1 MEIGL
6 ILTAIDGVARVSG
19 LDTTFIGELIN
30 LGVIKSVT
38 LNLEFFISGLTILG
52 NDRDVEQGDI
62 AERTFMEL
70 LINVGFYLIGRVIDP
85 ISNFLDDLK

>member
-1 MEIGL
+1 LEIGL
-6 ILTAIDGVARVSG
+6 VLTAIDGVARVASM
-19 LDTTFIGELIN
+19 DITFIGELIN
-30 LGVIKSVT
+30 LASLKAVT

-52 NDRDVEQGDI
+52 NDRDVEQGDV

>member
-1 MEIGL
+1 M
-6 ILTAIDGVARVSG
+6 TAIDGVARVAG
-19 LDTTFIGELIN
+19 MDLTFIGELIN
-30 LGVIKSVT
+30 LYTVKAVT

-52 NDRDVEQGDI
+52 NDRNVEQGDI

-70 LINVGFYLIGRVIDP
+70 LIKVGFYLIGRVIDP

>member
-6 ILTAIDGVARVSG
+6 VLTAIDGVARVASMD
-19 LDTTFIGELIN
+19 LTFIGELIN
-30 LGVIKSVT
+30 LATLKAVT

>member
-1 MEIGL
+1 
-6 ILTAIDGVARVSG
+6 VARVSG
-19 LDTTFIGELIN
+19 IDITFIGELIT
-30 LGVIKSVT
+30 LGALKSVT

>member
-1 MEIGL
+1 L
-6 ILTAIDGVARVSG
+6 VLTAIDGVARVASM
-19 LDTTFIGELIN
+19 DITFIGELIN
-30 LGVIKSVT
+30 LASLKAVT

-52 NDRDVEQGDI
+52 NDRDVEQGDV

>member
-1 MEIGL
+1 MV
-6 ILTAIDGVARVSG
+6 LTAIDGVARVASM
-19 LDTTFIGELIN
+19 DITFIGELIN
-30 LGVIKSVT
+30 LASLKAVT

-52 NDRDVEQGDI
+52 NDRDVEQGDV

>member
-1 MEIGL
+1 MDL
-6 ILTAIDGVARVSG
+6 
-19 LDTTFIGELIN
+19 TFIGELIN
-30 LGVIKSVT
+30 LALLKAVT

-52 NDRDVEQGDI
+52 SDRDVEQGDI

-85 ISNFLDDLK
+85 ISNFLDDIK

>member
-1 MEIGL
+1 
-6 ILTAIDGVARVSG
+6 VARVASM
-19 LDTTFIGELIN
+19 DITFIGELIN
-30 LGVIKSVT
+30 LSTLKAVT

-52 NDRDVEQGDI
+52 NDRNVEQGDI
-62 AERTFMEL
+62 AERTFMEI